1 MPAQH
6 DDDTIRNLIQSAE
19 ARLERAETYDTKTRP
34 ELTCED
40 AQQAAELA
48 LKALIKARRG
58 VYKRT
63 HEIEHLLETL
73 EELGEIVPAAVESVN
88 SEGPKPDPQKVLGET
103 EDAAAPDPWTPN
115 RGLEAPSAPGDI
127 CGAVLERPSAAS
139 LPDNDRLRGRARR
152 VTDKRRESW
161 TPTTTAVVDRTD
173 TSIVVELSRRLRS

>member
-73 EELGEIVPAAVESVN
+73 EELGEIVPAAVESAKELTDYGGAERYEFITGN
-88 SEGPKPDPQKVLGET
+88 
-103 EDAAAPDPWTPN
+103 A
-115 RGLEAPSAPGDI
+115 EAPALETVAD
-127 CGAVLERPSAAS
+127 AVRAARETFAWCTTRIRALS
-139 LPDNDRLRGRARR
+139 QDR
-152 VTDKRRESW
+152 
-161 TPTTTAVVDRTD
+161 
-173 TSIVVELSRRLRS
+173 